1 MSAPHVAVIGNVN
14 VDMVMGP
21 QAPWPEPGTEVV
33 LPEYELRPGGS
44 AGNAALALQALGVPV
59 MLLANAG
66 DDVLGRWLKDSF
78 GNAAHHWRPA
88 ARPTTVSV
96 GITHPNGERTFFT
109 NEGHLEALG
118 PDDVL
123 RHLPEDVADGSVA
136 LLCGAF
142 LSPPLVAAFGEILDA
157 LRAANYRIA
166 LDTGWPPEGW
176 TGAVRRHVIG
186 WLGATDFLLLNER
199 EALALAGTA
208 DLEKS
213 VASIRPL
220 MPERATLVVKR
231 GGDGAA
237 GWQRSETAA
246 VPAPRIKVADSIGAG
261 DVFNAGFLT
270 AGMRGAALGE
280 ALRAGVE
287 FASAVIAT
295 RPRRYRV

>member
-1 MSAPHVAVIGNVN
+1 VSAPHVAVIGNVN

-59 MLLANAG
+59 LLLGNAG

-78 GNAAHHWRPA
+78 GKAAHHWRLA

-96 GITHPNGERTFFT
+96 GVTHPNGERTFFT

-123 RHLPEDVADGSVA
+123 RHLPGDVANGSVA

-176 TGAVRRHVIG
+176 TGAVQRHVAA
-186 WLGATDFLLLNER
+186 WLGVADFLLFNEA
-199 EALALAGTA
+199 EACAFAATA
-208 DLEKS
+208 DLQQA
-213 VASIRPL
+213 VGSIRPL
-220 MPERATLVVKR
+220 MPAHATLIVKR
-231 GGDGAA
+231 GGNGAA

-246 VPAPRIKVADSIGAG
+246 VLAPRTTVADSIGAG
-261 DVFNAGFLT
+261 DVFNAGFLA